1 MSGHM
6 DNFLSDI
13 RSQKE
18 LFWKNASALRYN
30 EVEKQIDPSLIQDAS
45 DRLLRFAPLIAS
57 AFAQTAPQ
65 GGIIESPL
73 REIPRM
79 QDAVGC
85 PGRLLL
91 KMDSHLPI
99 SGSIKARGG
108 IYEVLRHAEDLALK
122 AGLLRQEE
130 DYSLLLKPESRA
142 FFSQYSIEVGST
154 GNLGMSIGIM
164 SAALGFRTV
173 VHMSRDAKAWKKQ
186 LLREHGVHVVEYEGD
201 YGLAVAQGRKNSQAN
216 PKSYFIDDEHSL
228 DLFLGYAVAARR
240 LEAQLRA
247 QDIQVDPQHPLFVY
261 LPCGVGGAPG
271 GICYG
276 LKEVYQDAVYCFFI
290 EPTASPCMLLGLATG
305 KMEGASV
312 LDYGLSG
319 KTHADGLAVG
329 RPSGLVC
336 RAVQHLVC
344 GIFTVR
350 DAQLYDDLRLIN
362 SQEGILLE
370 PSACAAFAGPRRILE
385 TPFAHLAEN
394 ATHIAWATGGS
405 MVPPSIMQEYLQ
417 TTL

>member
-1 MSGHM
+1 
-6 DNFLSDI
+6 
-13 RSQKE
+13 
-18 LFWKNASALRYN
+18 
-30 EVEKQIDPSLIQDAS
+30 
-45 DRLLRFAPLIAS
+45 
-57 AFAQTAPQ
+57 
-65 GGIIESPL
+65 
-73 REIPRM
+73 
-79 QDAVGC
+79 
-85 PGRLLL
+85 
-91 KMDSHLPI
+91 
-99 SGSIKARGG
+99 
-108 IYEVLRHAEDLALK
+108 
-122 AGLLRQEE
+122 
-130 DYSLLLKPESRA
+130 
-142 FFSQYSIEVGST
+142 
-154 GNLGMSIGIM
+154 MSIGIM

-276 LKEVYQDAVYCFFI
+276 LKEIYQDAVYCFFI

-385 TPFAHLAEN
+385 TPFAHLAQS

>member
-1 MSGHM
+1 MRIHM
-6 DNFLSDI
+6 DDFLSDI
-13 RSQKE
+13 KNQKE
-18 LFWKNASALRYN
+18 LFWENTSVLKYN

-85 PGRLLL
+85 PGKLLL

-201 YGLAVAQGRKNSQAN
+201 YGLAVAQGRKNSQTN

>member
-1 MSGHM
+1 MRIHM
-6 DNFLSDI
+6 DDFLSDI
-13 RSQKE
+13 KNQKE
-18 LFWKNASALRYN
+18 LFWENTSVLKYN

-247 QDIQVDPQHPLFVY
+247 QDIQADPQHPLFVY

-405 MVPPSIMQEYLQ
+405 MVPPAIMQEYLQ

>member
-1 MSGHM
+1 MRIHM
-6 DNFLSDI
+6 DDFLSDI
-13 RSQKE
+13 KNQKE
-18 LFWKNASALRYN
+18 LFWENTSVLKYN

-73 REIPRM
+73 RKIPRM

-85 PGRLLL
+85 PGKLLL

-350 DAQLYDDLRLIN
+350 DAQLYDDLRLLN

-385 TPFAHLAEN
+385 TPFAHLAQN

>member
-1 MSGHM
+1 MRIHM
-6 DNFLSDI
+6 DDFLSDI
-13 RSQKE
+13 KNQKE
-18 LFWKNASALRYN
+18 LFWENTSVLKYN

-85 PGRLLL
+85 PGKLLL

-108 IYEVLRHAEDLALK
+108 IYEVLHHAEDLALK